1 MTIRSTND
9 SPVPV
14 THYSRPL
21 NFDGWIAEHEHRLK
35 PPVGNQQIWKDSDLI
50 CTVVGGPNQRTD
62 FHVDPFEEYF
72 HQFKGEASLLIADR
86 GKFERIVLREGDVF
100 LLPAFVRHSPQRP
113 NPGSLCTV
121 IERSRPAGV
130 IDAFEWYCADCGG
143 LVARRELQLQSIV
156 EDLPK
161 AFASFYDTAEETRRC
176 SHCGQVHSGRDWQS
190 WHARCAKAFPHTVL
204 PGGIAAG
211 NPG

>member
-1 MTIRSTND
+1 MTTPSTND
-9 SPVPV
+9 APAAS
-14 THYSRPL
+14 THYSAPL
-21 NFDGWIAEHEHRLK
+21 NFGSWTADHQDRLK

-62 FHVDPFEEYF
+62 FHVDPYEEYF

-86 GKFERIVLREGDVF
+86 GQFERIPLREGDVF

-121 IERSRPAGV
+121 IERARPAGV
-130 IDAFEWYCADCGG
+130 IDAFEWYCADCGH
-143 LVARRELQLQSIV
+143 LVARREIQLQSIV

-161 AFASFYDTAEETRRC
+161 AFASFYDTPAEHRVC
-176 SHCGQVHSGRDWQS
+176 SHCGQVHSGRDWQT
-190 WHARCAKAFPHTVL
+190 WHTRAAAHFPQLGVAGI
-204 PGGIAAG
+204 PG
-211 NPG
+211 